1 MQVGLYLQ
9 EVRHEGG
16 RQLQAVE
23 TFPVALSRPQG
34 LELEQRTAAILGK
47 TSSLPSWVAWDAC
60 VQLSLKNCS
69 SLFGWVGHSGQECWS
84 PSFLEISL
92 CK

>member
-16 RQLQAVE
+16 RQLQATE

-34 LELEQRTAAILGK
+34 LELELRTASILVK
-47 TSSLPSWVAWDAC
+47 TGSVPAEVAWDAS
-60 VQLSLKNCS
+60 VQLPLKNCS
-69 SLFGWVGHSGQECWS
+69 NLFCWVGHSGQECWS
-84 PSFLEISL
+84 PRFLEISL